1 MIKQLTT
8 TCLATMIT
16 MISMAQRTDST
27 RTLNRGDQ
35 NASINA
41 TSRTNVPRAQ
51 RTAPVQSRFSA
62 QDVIGDKQ
70 PDVLL
75 DIPNLSVD
83 EITLE
88 VSNLKANVSLDAR
101 VASLVVLK
109 AGVDVGIEQV
119 KLGIK
124 GVQATALLVVRLDNV
139 RAIIEKTL
147 ETLDKNPQIVDRLLQ
162 TVDNTVGTVGE
173 IANTALQP
181 GGLISQTVNTLGQ
194 TVTHTLDATGNIV
207 EKTLDNTGKIVNTKT
222 LGRLLDLPVISE
234 TTNAAGQVIKKVRD
248 TSGSV
253 IELTI
258 DKAGKLVSQ
267 KLISKGTGSTPTGN

>member
-1 MIKQLTT
+1 
-8 TCLATMIT
+8 

-51 RTAPVQSRFSA
+51 RTATVQSRFSA